1 MRTLGFIVSAIGAL
15 IAIFMTMIFG
25 LIIFVLGLIVVSLN
39 KEEASPN
46 KTELRKLEVKKSNF
60 QMSIERVKSK
70 YVQWSRNKFG
80 KWSKRVNFLIGLVI
94 WRVPLLVLALV
105 IYFVATEDVENQ
117 DWKDFNCGLAIIVS
131 NVTDPLSNMDL
142 TDKICFKR

>member
-15 IAIFMTMIFG
+15 IAIFTTMIFG

-46 KTELRKLEVKKSNF
+46 KTEFRKLEVKKSNF
-60 QMSIERVKSK
+60 QMRIERVKFQ
-70 YVQWSRNKFG
+70 YVEWSRNKFG
-80 KWSKRVNFLIGLVI
+80 KRSNKVNFLIGLVI

-105 IYFVATEDVENQ
+105 IYFVTTEDVENQ
-117 DWKDFNCGLAIIVS
+117 DWKDFNCGLAVIVS
-131 NVTDPLSNMDL
+131 NVTDPLSSIDL